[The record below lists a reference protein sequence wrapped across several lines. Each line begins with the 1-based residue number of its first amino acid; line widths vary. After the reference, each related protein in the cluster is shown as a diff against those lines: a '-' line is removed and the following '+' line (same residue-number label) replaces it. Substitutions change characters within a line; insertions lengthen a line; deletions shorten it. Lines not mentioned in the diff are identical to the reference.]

1 MEKWNKRLS
10 RWDQVDYEVER
21 GGEFEDT
28 SRSHKMIFQKE
39 GEETAIYRTTSDA
52 CLLGTVLNSN
62 TLLFSIKEVMNSS
75 HPNLFAGMDE
85 FLDFFYYNFDL
96 FEVSFDGTKVAVTFM
111 NNHILDY
118 DPMDYRGTAKG
129 W

>member
-1 MEKWNKRLS
+1 MEKWNKRLN
-10 RWDQVDYEVER
+10 RWDQVDYEVEW
-21 GGEFEDT
+21 GDEFEDT
-28 SRSHKMIFQKE
+28 SRSHKLIFQKE
-39 GEETAIYRTTSDA
+39 GEETAIYRETSDT
-52 CLLGTVLNSN
+52 CLLGTVLHSN

-75 HPNLFAGMDE
+75 HPNLFAGMEE
-85 FLDFFYYNFDL
+85 FLDFFYCNFNL